1 MSKGQSLEVGQ
12 TYELVN
18 LYYRL
23 GREEEAK

>member
-23 GREEEAK
+23 NREEEAK